1 MRSHLRSRSPEGSF
15 QGTPLS
21 CTRRPG
27 ACPTMR
33 TRAVGHARRTG
44 FGGFGRCAS
53 QMRQAR
59 TRASRRLK
67 SAVLIRMLRLPPSAI
82 QAPSMPHSPPFSQLS
97 ALSPLDGRY
106 HKQLEPLR
114 ACFSEAA
121 LFRHRVAIEIRW
133 LLALAAEPA
142 IAEIEP
148 FSKATNSALERIVET
163 FSEEDAAQ
171 VKAIDAET
179 NHDVK
184 AIEYWLKKRLAGNPE
199 AVRVAEF
206 VHFACTSEDINN
218 LAYALM
224 LKEGRDRV
232 LLPALDRVIEALG
245 ALAVKLADTAMLA
258 RTHGQPASPTTLGK
272 ELANVVYRLR
282 RARRSIASVSLTGK
296 MNGAVGNYN
305 AHLAA
310 YPDFDWESFARAF
323 VESLGLEFNP
333 YTIQIEPHDS
343 FAEQFDAF
351 ARANTVLL
359 DLDRDLWGYISLGYF
374 KQKTKAGEVGSST
387 MPHKVNPIDFENS
400 EGNLGIANALL
411 RHFSEKLPVSRWQR
425 DLSDSTVLRNIGVA
439 LGHSLLAYESCLKG
453 LGKLE
458 ADPARMRGELDAS
471 WEVLG
476 EAVQTVMRR
485 YGLPDPYEQL
495 KALTRGKRV
504 DGEAMRAFIRGLA
517 LPEAEKARLL
527 KLTPAAYI
535 GKAAELA
542 RKI

>member
-1 MRSHLRSRSPEGSF
+1 MRSHSRSSSPEGSF
-15 QGTPLS
+15 QGMPLS

-33 TRAVGHARRTG
+33 TRAVGEARSTGLGGLGRWASQILHART
-44 FGGFGRCAS
+44 S
-53 QMRQAR
+53 
-59 TRASRRLK
+59 ASRRSNWAGSTRMIK
-67 SAVLIRMLRLPPSAI
+67 SVLFAIR
-82 QAPSMPHSPPFSQLS
+82 APLMPPHSPPSPLN

-121 LFRHRVAIEIRW
+121 LFRYRIAVEIRW
-133 LLALAAEPA
+133 LLALAAEP
-142 IAEIEP
+142 
-148 FSKATNSALERIVET
+148 T
-163 FSEEDAAQ
+163 
-171 VKAIDAET
+171 
-179 NHDVK
+179 
-184 AIEYWLKKRLAGNPE
+184 
-199 AVRVAEF
+199 
-206 VHFACTSEDINN
+206 
-218 LAYALM
+218 
-224 LKEGRDRV
+224 
-232 LLPALDRVIEALG
+232 
-245 ALAVKLADTAMLA
+245 LADAAMLA

-272 ELANVVYRLR
+272 ELANVVHRLR

-305 AHLAA
+305 AHVAA
-310 YPDFDWESFARAF
+310 YPDFDWERFARAF
-323 VESLGLEFNP
+323 VESLGLEFAA
-333 YTIQIEPHDS
+333 YTTQIEPHDS
-343 FAEQFDAF
+343 LAEEFDAL

-359 DLDRDLWGYISLGYF
+359 DLDRDLWGYVSLGYF
-374 KQKTKAGEVGSST
+374 RQKTQAGEVGSST

-411 RHFSEKLPVSRWQR
+411 RHLSEKLPVSRWQR

-453 LGKLE
+453 LSKLE
-458 ADPARMRGELDAS
+458 ADPARMLEDLEAN

-517 LPEAEKARLL
+517 LPEADKARLL
-527 KLTPAAYI
+527 KLTPAGYI